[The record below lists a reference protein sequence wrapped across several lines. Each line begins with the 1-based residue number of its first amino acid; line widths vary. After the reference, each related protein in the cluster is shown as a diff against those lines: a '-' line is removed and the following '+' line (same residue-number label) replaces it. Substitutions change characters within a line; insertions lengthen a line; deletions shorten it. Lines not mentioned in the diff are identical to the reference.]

1 MSYNIF
7 VKLRHLP
14 SDTVTSG
21 TATMTPIESFDV
33 AQAEVNRLQAGYH
46 NLRYLVLFS
55 GNEEVMIPGDL
66 LKDMTFTT
74 RIQET

>member
-7 VKLRHLP
+7 AKLRHLP

-21 TATMTPIESFDV
+21 TVTMTPIETFDE
-33 AQAEVNRLQAGYH
+33 AQAEVNRLQGCFH

-55 GNEEVMIPGDL
+55 GIEEVMIPGDL